1 MEVEEQ
7 RGESD
12 GRERFNELLFQR
24 SKISRK
30 PSHDEYGHP
39 FSRSRGFAQ
48 NQGSQNPFVR
58 AFAPGGEC
66 GIGKKWR

>member
-12 GRERFNELLFQR
+12 GRERVDELLFQR

-58 AFAPGGEC
+58 
-66 GIGKKWR
+66 